1 MFAITLCKLAWY
13 DKNFVVEVYMTPIEP
28 SRFTGTIP
36 ELEFVV
42 GNYALPGI
50 NAVPGSVTR

>member
-1 MFAITLCKLAWY
+1 MLERAYGA
-13 DKNFVVEVYMTPIEP
+13 
-28 SRFTGTIP
+28 IP

-50 NAVPGSVTR
+50 NAVPGSVAR